1 MYMQWFEFLLSE
13 TFIFLLLCMLIVDHD
28 FETNENEIQTRGKI
42 EPTRI
47 LKKSMFISVGMNN
60 MKRMRASAMIKGD
73 PK

>member
-1 MYMQWFEFLLSE
+1 MYKQWFEFLLGE

-28 FETNENEIQTRGKI
+28 FETREKLNQRVY
-42 EPTRI
+42 

-60 MKRMRASAMIKGD
+60 MKRMRASAMIKGH